1 MATVTGALAYLCI
14 RRAFAPTNISAGR
27 RSNAML
33 CVPPCVRPRTSFL
46 QYRVGGFEQQHMQR
60 NMQHAACNMQHATR
74 FPRIQGGW
82 LRGFP
87 PNDKLARSVI
97 LSEAELEYYATQFKR
112 SGFYG
117 PLCWCDLHL
126 GASLYESYVHS
137 LQAARR
143 AGDYCEV
150 GVLAVLSSG
159 AKAFSQPLR

>member
-1 MATVTGALAYLCI
+1 
-14 RRAFAPTNISAGR
+14 
-27 RSNAML
+27 
-33 CVPPCVRPRTSFL
+33 
-46 QYRVGGFEQQHMQR
+46 MQR
-60 NMQHAACNMQHATR
+60 NMQHATCSMQHATR
-74 FPRIQGGW
+74 FPRKQGGW

-126 GASLYESYVHS
+126 GVSLYESYVHS